1 MTASTRHD
9 ADAPRL
15 GEVFGGGLRL
25 IRQFVRW
32 HPWSFTL
39 AVLGAGLFVSAIL
52 ASAVVV
58 GRITDL
64 VIIPVLDGGEEI
76 GNKVTL
82 AVLAVMA
89 VALWKAFGI
98 TLRRTAASALQFRTR
113 ADAREKLIA
122 HQLRLQLAWHDRRST
137 GDLLSVSEVDTQ
149 TGTFV
154 LAPLPYATGASLLL
168 IGTIVLVVATHWILG
183 VIAFVGL
190 SILVTIDIRGAFSL
204 FTDFEAAQYERGAVS
219 EIAHESIDGALT
231 VKALGREAEETERFR
246 RAADILQTR
255 LIDIGVRFANF
266 RAIVESL
273 PAAINIVILV
283 AGAILVGD
291 GSMTAGQL
299 VTVAY
304 LITLMAFPLQLIGF
318 VIFEMA
324 HSQAAWT
331 RVQEILDSDETID
344 HGALDARP
352 VADGAGL
359 ESRDVQFSYVDGE
372 PILTDVQFDIPA
384 GRTVAIVGPTAS
396 GKSTLTMLLARLWD
410 PTDGAIH
417 IDGRDLREFARSE
430 LALEVAYVAQDSF
443 LFDDTVWGNV
453 TLGSGVS
460 DDDVLRAMRLAGV
473 ERFIPE
479 LPDGYD
485 TQIGER
491 GTALSGGQRQRVF
504 VAQGLTQDHEMLLLD
519 EPLTGLDITSAHAI
533 DDVIHEEQA
542 HGCTIVLT
550 THDLTAAQVADY
562 VVLMSGRVVAAGSPD
577 EVLTEEHLRDAY
589 GPSLIHVEGTRLFLD
604 DPIHRPTDPRHEHQ
618 DRSIHLEVSPTDQHG
633 GDDVP
638 H

>member
-1 MTASTRHD
+1 MRATTRHD
-9 ADAPRL
+9 ASPPRI
-15 GEVFGGGLRL
+15 GEVFGGGMRL

-39 AVLGAGLFVSAIL
+39 AVLGAALFVSAIL

-58 GRITDL
+58 GRVTDL

-76 GNKVTL
+76 GNKVGL

-113 ADAREKLIA
+113 ADAREKLIE

-183 VIAFVGL
+183 IIALVGL
-190 SILVTIDIRGAFSL
+190 SVLVAIDVRGAFSL
-204 FTDFEAAQYERGAVS
+204 FVDFEEAQYERGAVS

-231 VKALGREAEETERFR
+231 VKALGREAQETERFR
-246 RAADILQTR
+246 RAAEILQTR
-255 LIDIGVRFANF
+255 LVDIGVRFANF

-283 AGAILVGD
+283 AGAILVGE
-291 GSMTAGQL
+291 GSMTAGEL

-331 RVQEILDSDETID
+331 RVQEILDADETID
-344 HGALDARP
+344 HGSLDARP

-359 ESRDVQFSYVDGE
+359 ESRAVQFSYTDGE
-372 PILTDVQFDIPA
+372 PVLSDVQFEILA
-384 GRTVAIVGPTAS
+384 GRTVAVVGPTAS

-417 IDGRDLREFARSE
+417 IDGVDLREFARSE
-430 LALEVAYVAQDSF
+430 LALEVAYVAQESF

-453 TLGSGVS
+453 TLGS
-460 DDDVLRAMRLAGV
+460 DVPEEDVHRAMRLAGV
-473 ERFIPE
+473 ERFITE
-479 LPDGYD
+479 LPAGYD

-491 GTALSGGQRQRVF
+491 GTALSGGQRQRV
-504 VAQGLTQDHEMLLLD
+504 ALARALLRRPRVLVLD
-519 EPLTGLDITSAHAI
+519 DATSAVDPSVETEILRGLQGAELPSTV
-533 DDVIHEEQA
+533 VIVA
-542 HGCTIVLT
+542 YRRSSIMLT
-550 THDLTAAQVADY
+550 DE
-562 VVLMSGRVVAAGSPD
+562 VVFMDEGRVVAHGSHEDLLATQPGYERLLRAYEEDAARRD
-577 EVLTEEHLRDAY
+577 EEE
-589 GPSLIHVEGTRLFLD
+589 VE
-604 DPIHRPTDPRHEHQ
+604 
-618 DRSIHLEVSPTDQHG
+618 S
-633 GDDVP
+633 
-638 H
+638 